1 MTEILP
7 GREEKKCEL
16 RKENRGAVTTCLHG
30 SKVEFPGSV
39 LDNFQKAK
47 PSKDQEV
54 SIVPK
59 STRKRCAG
67 DEYFPKGA
75 EKTIVKIYPDYI
87 HTSL

>member
-1 MTEILP
+1 MCTETADQGAPTMCLD
-7 GREEKKCEL
+7 GR
-16 RKENRGAVTTCLHG
+16 
-30 SKVEFPGSV
+30 KVEFPGSV

-75 EKTIVKIYPDYI
+75 EKTIAKIYPDYK

>member
-1 MTEILP
+1 MCLD
-7 GREEKKCEL
+7 GR
-16 RKENRGAVTTCLHG
+16 
-30 SKVEFPGSV
+30 KVEFPGSV

-67 DEYFPKGA
+67 DESHDEGP
-75 EKTIVKIYPDYI
+75 
-87 HTSL
+87 L

>member
-1 MTEILP
+1 MCLD
-7 GREEKKCEL
+7 GR
-16 RKENRGAVTTCLHG
+16 
-30 SKVEFPGSV
+30 KVEFPGSV

-75 EKTIVKIYPDYI
+75 EKTIV
-87 HTSL
+87 